1 MYKFLAKNGQAAAF
15 LVGAGLTVIFYVIA
29 ISNLSTFNAKPAE
42 EQYAMSLFDFG
53 FWSALVLTIACAV
66 AWLLSSLIQ
75 LSYNTKN
82 AIRGI
87 IAIVVLV
94 GVFFA
99 IYATIN
105 PAADSAAV
113 QKTVEQFNLTEGQ
126 NKLISASI
134 ITTIILGVV
143 AAVSFVAAEIINA
156 FR

>member
-15 LVGAGLTVIFYVIA
+15 LIGAGLTIVFYAIA

-42 EQYAMSLFDFG
+42 EQYAMGLFDFG
-53 FWSALVLTIACAV
+53 FWAAIILTVGCAL
-66 AWLLSSLIQ
+66 AWLVSSLIQ

-87 IAIVVLV
+87 IAVVALV
-94 GVFFA
+94 GIFFA
-99 IYATIN
+99 IYATVN
-105 PAADSAAV
+105 PAADSASVRKA
-113 QKTVEQFNLTEGQ
+113 VEQFSLTEGQ

-134 ITTIILGVV
+134 ITTIILSVI

>member
-15 LVGAGLTVIFYVIA
+15 LIGAGLTIVFYAIA

-42 EQYAMSLFDFG
+42 EQYAMGLFDFG
-53 FWSALVLTIACAV
+53 FWAAIILTVGCAL
-66 AWLLSSLIQ
+66 AWLVSSLIQ

-87 IAIVVLV
+87 IAVVALV
-94 GVFFA
+94 GIFFA
-99 IYATIN
+99 IYAMVN
-105 PAADSAAV
+105 PAADSASVRKA
-113 QKTVEQFNLTEGQ
+113 VEQFSLTEGQ

-134 ITTIILGVV
+134 ITTIILSVI